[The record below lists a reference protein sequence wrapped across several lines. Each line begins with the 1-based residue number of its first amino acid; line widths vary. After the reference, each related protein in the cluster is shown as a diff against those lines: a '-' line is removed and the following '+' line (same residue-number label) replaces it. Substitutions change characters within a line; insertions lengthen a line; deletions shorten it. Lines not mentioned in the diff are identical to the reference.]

1 MKLKYLLASG
11 LFLSTA
17 FVACTND
24 DFAEISAPVANTED
38 AIALGEGFTI
48 KVNKG
53 GVDTRSAFNENL
65 SPYWEEG
72 DEIGAAWVHMVTGF
86 NAETLLVNDPDGCGF
101 IGKEYGGFYSNHPF
115 TLSEGANTNNGTF
128 TSPTNA
134 FAGAYVLYYPFDP
147 EVAMT
152 GDEIPVGI
160 KTYEAD
166 CENPQLNPSEN
177 MFSYG
182 PAKFVPGGPRTGEF
196 TLGQIPVLVELKFN
210 PSSKLN
216 HDLTGGIKINNI
228 VIEAEANGEDVLV
241 REGHIVTGVEPQ
253 AANYNGTNGADL
265 SGIVKYVEK
274 ETCENL
280 FITLK
285 NNDADKFK
293 LMVKDQPTEG
303 SFVFSMLPL
312 EEKATKV
319 VIKVVTDRGVFS
331 TTYDANDADAS
342 KKALAEQKLEAFNG
356 TDTDKGAAYEGGQ
369 VRMEVVLD
377 VSTEDDV
384 IYTSEEFME
393 RWAEACKTY
402 ADDSNQNQQTLEIG
416 TDLTLTEPLV
426 CSDENYRPNIL
437 VTGNYSLEV
446 PSIEI
451 GKSYGI
457 KFQSVDL
464 NVVGDVSSSG
474 SSVFEASNLSAR
486 NIKIEGQGDVTV
498 AEAEKLTV
506 AASGIVEVKG
516 LNAQSYIKSVVI
528 EEGTTTQGV
537 LTYNGSLAIN
547 SLQSDAKATL
557 VLEADFTNMAGSELT
572 IGALDLNGRKLT
584 NAGVVNLN
592 GVYTYS
598 KDSEIINNG
607 QLNVNHSIDNV
618 KLTNSNSGAVNV
630 KEGATLTAR
639 STTYTIQNNGVIDVY
654 GTLKEYV
661 DGAMTSTGNV
671 FARTE
676 TAKIQFPSTN
686 TTKWAGYVFILNN
699 NNVSNGDDERLSY
712 QLNNAEDAPKVKEN
726 ADDVTNVFV
735 NADVTSEVLVNSKLN
750 DKNLIFQKNL
760 TLTGDMTANF
770 DFQVMGNVTISGKG
784 HSLTLAK
791 GKTHEVWKGAT
802 LRVNNGVTL
811 KGEGTNKNKSVLN
824 VEGQIVNNGRI
835 DANTLSVVQK

>member
-86 NAETLLVNDPDGCGF
+86 NPETLLVNDPNGCQP
-101 IGKEYGGFYSNHPF
+101 IGKEYGNFYSNHPF
-115 TLSEGANTNNGTF
+115 VLSEGANTNNGTF

-152 GDEIPVGI
+152 GSEIPVGI

-166 CENPQLNPSEN
+166 CENPLLNPSEN

-182 PAKFVPGGPRTGEF
+182 PAKFVPGGPRTSEF
-196 TLGQIPVLVELKFN
+196 TLGQIPVLVELRFN

-228 VIEAEANGEDVLV
+228 VIEAEANGDDVLV
-241 REGHIVTGVEPQ
+241 REGKIITGVEPQ

-312 EEKATKV
+312 VKKATKV

-331 TTYDANDADAS
+331 TTYDANDTDAS
-342 KKALAEQKLEAFNG
+342 KKALAEQKLAAFNG
-356 TDTDKGAAYEGGQ
+356 TDENKGAAYEGGQ
-369 VRMEVVLD
+369 VKMEVVLD

-384 IYTSEEFME
+384 IYTPEEFME

-402 ADDSNQNQQTLEIG
+402 ADDNNKNLQTLEIG

-426 CSDENYRPNIL
+426 CSDENNRPNIL
-437 VTGNYSLEV
+437 VTGDYSLNV

-451 GKSYGI
+451 DKSYGI
-457 KFQSVDL
+457 EFQGVDL
-464 NVVGDVSSSG
+464 NVAGDVYSSG

-486 NIKIEGQGDVTV
+486 NIKIEGQGNVTV

-516 LNAQSYIKSVVI
+516 LKAQSYIKSVVI
-528 EEGTTTQGV
+528 EEGTTTQGM
-537 LTYNGSLAIN
+537 LTYNGQLAIN
-547 SLQSDAKATL
+547 SLQSDAKAEL
-557 VLEADFTNMAGSELT
+557 VLKADFTNMAGNELT
-572 IGALDLNGRKLT
+572 IGALNLNGHNLT

-598 KDSEIINNG
+598 EDSEIINNG
-607 QLNVNHSIDNV
+607 QLNVNYDLSKV
-618 KLTNSNSGAVNV
+618 TLTNNKSGAVNV
-630 KEGATLTAR
+630 KEGVTLTAY
-639 STTYTIQNNGVIDVY
+639 SATFTIKNNGVIDVY
-654 GTLKEYV
+654 GTLKENA
-661 DGAMTSTGNV
+661 DGAMTSTGDV

-676 TAKIQFPSTN
+676 IAKIQFPTKN
-686 TTKWAGYVFILNN
+686 TTTWGGYVFILND
-699 NNVSNGDDERLSY
+699 NNVSNGDAEMLSY
-712 QLNNAEDAPKVKEN
+712 QLNNAKDASKVKEKAN
-726 ADDVTNVFV
+726 KVKNVFV

-760 TLTGDMTANF
+760 TLTSNMTANY
-770 DFQVMGNVTISGKG
+770 DFQVMGNVTISGNG

-791 GKTHEVWKGAT
+791 GKTHKVWKGAT
-802 LRVNNGVTL
+802 LTINGGVTL
-811 KGEGTNKNKSVLN
+811 KGETTGKNKSVLD
-824 VEGQIVNNGRI
+824 VHGRIVNNGEI
-835 DANTLSVVQK
+835 DTNTLNVVQH